1 MNFLYFTVKK
11 SVKSLNFR
19 YEIESNK
26 LAEGFVFNNI
36 FKNKMVATKAHS
48 SHSTLYYILFME
60 KLAKNI
66 TFIDF
71 ELSTEKLE
79 LLSTDNKNKESTIF
93 NCFFVTAKNAFYKNA
108 VFL

>member
-36 FKNKMVATKAHS
+36 FKNK
-48 SHSTLYYILFME
+48 
-60 KLAKNI
+60 NP
-66 TFIDF
+66 D
-71 ELSTEKLE
+71 
-79 LLSTDNKNKESTIF
+79 D
-93 NCFFVTAKNAFYKNA
+93 
-108 VFL
+108 